1 MKALA
6 RALLVLAALSVLAAA
21 WLWQAN
27 FNDGVDI
34 DGPAAATAA
43 RLATPAQQ
51 ARGAYLA
58 QVGNCLACHT
68 ARGGAPGAGGLAIAT
83 GFGTAFSSNLTPD
96 PAHGIGQ
103 WSAAVDQ
110 ATAAAPGAA
119 LPSDAQVIGA
129 VQRAT
134 GVRPGLPPHM
144 ADLFARP
151 ERMTRVPNDLGALQA
166 LVRERIARR

>member
-96 PAHGIGQ
+96 PDTGIGS
-103 WSAAVDQ
+103 WSYAAFERAMQVL
-110 ATAAAPGAA
+110 TALASF
-119 LPSDAQVIGA
+119 LTSFCPSNTSIVKPYSPQYAWNCFHA
-129 VQRAT
+129 
-134 GVRPGLPPHM
+134 
-144 ADLFARP
+144 
-151 ERMTRVPNDLGALQA
+151 
-166 LVRERIARR
+166 